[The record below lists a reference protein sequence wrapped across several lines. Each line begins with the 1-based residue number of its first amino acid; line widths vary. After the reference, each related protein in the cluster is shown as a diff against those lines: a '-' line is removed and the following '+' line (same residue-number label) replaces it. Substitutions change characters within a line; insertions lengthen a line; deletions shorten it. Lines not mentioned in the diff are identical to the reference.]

1 MSAHYLD
8 GFFCGAHVGD
18 LETSERVFV
27 GLTLDI
33 GLGLGWVCL
42 GPWEMM
48 GSRRSRGVRSV
59 CQSFWPWFV
68 FAVVFGGELR

>member
-27 GLTLDI
+27 GLTLAWAWA
-33 GLGLGWVCL
+33 GSAWVP
-42 GPWEMM
+42 G
-48 GSRRSRGVRSV
+48 R
-59 CQSFWPWFV
+59 
-68 FAVVFGGELR
+68 